1 MRARGGEDVA
11 EAGGSRSSEAP
22 LLRGTPISSPPRSS
36 RRPARRWSE
45 THGPPLGVGAWL
57 ACITATGFALPLPR
71 ADASDELRAFVLASF
86 ALSALALVLVNR
98 LDPGVIPPTAE
109 DDPLILRLD
118 AAHAESAA
126 AESGGS
132 AAAAGATP
140 AAREGG
146 SDPSFPSS
154 DPSLAD
160 AGVRRDP
167 RTNQWARLP
176 PAETPRR
183 SGLGGT
189 RYGAGRPDDDA
200 DPETAAGVSVSSPRA
215 WDWSEAER
223 YCRACRVWRP
233 PRAAHCRECGWC
245 VRRFDH
251 HCGALGNCVGRDNH
265 RWFVLF
271 LCVVSALVLTLLF
284 ASVDALGREGW
295 PADPSA
301 WRDPAVV
308 ALVLCGF
315 AYGVMSFLSLFAA
328 SHVCI
333 FLCDVT
339 TKEIMRPKY
348 AERGEGASGGE
359 EEGFIDDAGGG
370 GGAFGFGFGGV
381 GRPGRRRGP
390 GEARRRLARLAEKAR
405 GAPRA
410 CAGVVDAL
418 CCARC
423 RLKSVVERRMDARA
437 GEAMEER

>member
-98 LDPGVIPPTAE
+98 LDPGVIPPNAE

-200 DPETAAGVSVSSPRA
+200 DPETAAGVSSPRA
-215 WDWSEAER
+215 WDWFEAER
-223 YCRACRVWRP
+223 YCRACACGG
-233 PRAAHCRECGWC
+233 RA
-245 VRRFDH
+245 RR
-251 HCGALGNCVGRDNH
+251 
-265 RWFVLF
+265 
-271 LCVVSALVLTLLF
+271 T
-284 ASVDALGREGW
+284 
-295 PADPSA
+295 
-301 WRDPAVV
+301 
-308 ALVLCGF
+308 
-315 AYGVMSFLSLFAA
+315 AA
-328 SHVCI
+328 S
-333 FLCDVT
+333 
-339 TKEIMRPKY
+339 
-348 AERGEGASGGE
+348 AAGASAASTTTAARWATASAEITTGGSCSSS
-359 EEGFIDDAGGG
+359 ASS
-370 GGAFGFGFGGV
+370 
-381 GRPGRRRGP
+381 
-390 GEARRRLARLAEKAR
+390 
-405 GAPRA
+405 PR
-410 CAGVVDAL
+410 
-418 CCARC
+418 
-423 RLKSVVERRMDARA
+423 SF
-437 GEAMEER
+437 

>member
-1 MRARGGEDVA
+1 M
-11 EAGGSRSSEAP
+11 
-22 LLRGTPISSPPRSS
+22 
-36 RRPARRWSE
+36 
-45 THGPPLGVGAWL
+45 
-57 ACITATGFALPLPR
+57 
-71 ADASDELRAFVLASF
+71 
-86 ALSALALVLVNR
+86 
-98 LDPGVIPPTAE
+98 
-109 DDPLILRLD
+109 
-118 AAHAESAA
+118 
-126 AESGGS
+126 
-132 AAAAGATP
+132 
-140 AAREGG
+140 
-146 SDPSFPSS
+146 
-154 DPSLAD
+154 
-160 AGVRRDP
+160 
-167 RTNQWARLP
+167 
-176 PAETPRR
+176 
-183 SGLGGT
+183 
-189 RYGAGRPDDDA
+189 
-200 DPETAAGVSVSSPRA
+200 
-215 WDWSEAER
+215 
-223 YCRACRVWRP
+223 
-233 PRAAHCRECGWC
+233 
-245 VRRFDH
+245 
-251 HCGALGNCVGRDNH
+251 
-265 RWFVLF
+265 LF

-348 AERGEGASGGE
+348 AERREEGASGGE

-370 GGAFGFGFGGV
+370 GGRLDSDSEASDDRDAGGA
-381 GRPGRRRGP
+381 PGR
-390 GEARRRLARLAEKAR
+390 ARRRLARLAEKAR